1 MMTLKIKILIVCVL
15 IIAFIA
21 ILRMVCKKSL
31 ELKYALLWLIADIC
45 LMIIVLIPNLL
56 DMIADVLGIYSPVNM
71 VFFLGF
77 CFSLAIIFSLTVAL
91 SRMSNRVR
99 RLSQCIALYEIEQQK
114 LNDDV
119 PMGEDED
126 EAK

>member
-15 IIAFIA
+15 ILAFIA
-21 ILRMVCKKSL
+21 IVRMVCKKSL

-45 LMIIVLIPNLL
+45 LMIIVLVPHLL
-56 DMIADVLGIYSPVNM
+56 DMIASMLGIYSPVNM

-99 RLSQCIALYEIEQQK
+99 RLSQCIALYEIENK
-114 LNDDV
+114 ELKGTKSV
-119 PMGEDED
+119 GEDKNE
-126 EAK
+126 EK

>member
-15 IIAFIA
+15 ILAFIA
-21 ILRMVCKKSL
+21 IVRMVCKKSL

-45 LMIIVLIPNLL
+45 LLIIVLVPNLL
-56 DMIADVLGIYSPVNM
+56 DIIASSLGIYSPVNM

-99 RLSQCIALYEIEQQK
+99 RLSQCIALYKIENQELK
-114 LNDDV
+114 NTES
-119 PMGEDED
+119 MEEDKN
-126 EAK
+126 EAN